1 MAPSFPF
8 GGFQAC
14 LMNYKIAPTIAN
26 ISLQYLGWVVRVCHA
41 LETRPPTSRSFNG
54 QSWTL
59 AQTTASWWGAAHQH
73 WSHKPLLAAEQT
85 SQSRPLLPELAEFSP
100 PEGSHLF
107 GHGWILRGLRLYTI
121 DNSVGGRILWVTQ
134 YSLYP
139 TTSLTPAVAAHYS
152 RNPLVIQ
159 AFSHRSFSHASSSPS
174 NLPSSCPQAD
184 PSPSSMVSPLR
195 ADKTYPNSLDP
206 QYLKSER
213 CSETVCG

>member
-1 MAPSFPF
+1 MANLGPWLRPQPLGEELPISTGAISPF
-8 GGFQAC
+8 SQQ
-14 LMNYKIAPTIAN
+14 NKP
-26 ISLQYLGWVVRVCHA
+26 VRA
-41 LETRPPTSRSFNG
+41 GRY
-54 QSWTL
+54 SW
-59 AQTTASWWGAAHQH
+59 
-73 WSHKPLLAAEQT
+73 
-85 SQSRPLLPELAEFSP
+85 F
-100 PEGSHLF
+100 
-107 GHGWILRGLRLYTI
+107 LRGLRLYTI
-121 DNSVGGRILWVTQ
+121 DNRVGGRILWVTQ
-134 YSLYP
+134 YPLYP

-184 PSPSSMVSPLR
+184 PSPSGMVSPLR